1 MAMAKTDPKI
11 GPMQGLH
18 PKANAMPINNGKI
31 EIFCNLSKLS
41 FLSKSKKGT
50 FVILDDFLMGRGTYI
65 GNYFLENKD
74 ECDSNWEI
82 LNIFQ
87 GHGGSSICLLERK

>member
-1 MAMAKTDPKI
+1 
-11 GPMQGLH
+11 
-18 PKANAMPINNGKI
+18 
-31 EIFCNLSKLS
+31 
-41 FLSKSKKGT
+41 
-50 FVILDDFLMGRGTYI
+50 MGRGTYI